1 MSECPA
7 NFNDKVVVVTGG
19 AQGIGWACAE
29 HFLKRGAKVVCADIL
44 TDKADEKIAQL
55 PGEQKDNALSIAVDV
70 SKEGDVQAMIDRAVE
85 KFGRIDVMVS
95 NAGIIHK
102 SSFLDLE
109 LKDFQKV
116 IDVNLTGVFLCGQK
130 AAKAMLKQ
138 RENGIDDGLDSI
150 INMSS
155 VNAVLAIPEITPY
168 IVSKGGINQLTKV
181 MAISLS
187 NESIRVNAVGPGSI
201 ATDMLKV
208 AMADEKARH
217 SVLSRTPLGRAGE
230 PSEIA
235 SVVGF
240 LASKEASYITGQT
253 IYADGGRMG
262 LNYVVPVK
270 E

>member
-1 MSECPA
+1 MSYCPA
-7 NFNDKVVVVTGG
+7 GFENKVVIVTGA
-19 AQGIGWACAE
+19 AQGIGWACAA
-29 HFLKRGAKVVCADIL
+29 HFLGRGAKVICADIL
-44 TDKADEKIAQL
+44 TDKTNEQISAL
-55 PGEQKDNALSIAVDV
+55 PSEQKQNALSIAVDV
-70 SKEGDVQAMIDRAVE
+70 SKEDDVQKMIDTAFD
-85 KFGRIDVMVS
+85 KFGRLDVMVS

-102 SSFLDLE
+102 APFLELE

-116 IDVNLTGVFLCGQK
+116 LDVNLTGVFLCGQK
-130 AAKAMLKQ
+130 AAKAMLAQ
-138 RENGIDDGLDSI
+138 REKGVTDGLDAI

-181 MAISLS
+181 MALSLS
-187 NESIRVNAVGPGSI
+187 AENIRVNAVGPGSI

-208 AMADEKARH
+208 AMADEAARKT
-217 SVLSRTPLGRAGE
+217 VLSRTPLGRAGE